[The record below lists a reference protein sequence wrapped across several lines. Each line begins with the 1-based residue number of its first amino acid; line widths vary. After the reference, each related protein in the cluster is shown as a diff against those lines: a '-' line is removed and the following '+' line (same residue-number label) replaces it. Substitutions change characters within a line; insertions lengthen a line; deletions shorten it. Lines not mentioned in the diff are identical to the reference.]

1 MSSSNNPQ
9 LILDLDNTLR
19 DVLNQPTTDNIH
31 RCFSLIKQCYY
42 RRLEEEKIIKDD
54 SLYIPTILLLRQFQR
69 FQNPTIFDQ
78 LLQEFILLFP
88 LIPICSKKI
97 LDDLLCMTS
106 IILTKRIMMTNDEVQ
121 QDLYLRFF
129 RSLCLSIKTNREFFY
144 REFLGNFNQNLPMI
158 GHYLSCFLQLYE
170 KIQTLD
176 YRLNILETIWI
187 LFSLDCHENDYQEIL
202 GQILAC
208 FLPGILKTLVQDI
221 STVHQRL
228 IQSTLILLS
237 YLVRC
242 TLHPST
248 KEMVDQNSIKIELR
262 QMIVERND
270 QWLMIVDGHLAP
282 LLQRLTKD
290 YLNHESVSVRRV
302 LGIFMLSI
310 LAYSSN
316 WLKISRNIAMKTMLA
331 LLSTNDLIILKIL
344 LGKLFKCKTSFIQFS
359 FELSFLFSTDG
370 IYAEC
375 VILTS
380 V

>member
-1 MSSSNNPQ
+1 MSSNNNPQ
-9 LILDLDNTLR
+9 LILDLDNTLH

-42 RRLEEEKIIKDD
+42 RRLDEEKIIKDD

-69 FQNPTIFDQ
+69 FQTPATFDQ
-78 LLQEFILLFP
+78 LLQEFITFFP

-97 LDDLLCMTS
+97 LDDLLCMSS

-129 RSLCLSIKTNREFFY
+129 RSLCLSIQTNREFFY
-144 REFLGNFNQNLPMI
+144 REFLGNFKQNLPMI

-187 LFSLDCHENDYQEIL
+187 LFSLDCHENDYQQII

-208 FLPGILKTLVQDI
+208 FLPGILKTLVQNI
-221 STVHQRL
+221 STLHQRL

-237 YLVRC
+237 YIIRC
-242 TLHPST
+242 TVHPAA
-248 KEMVDQNSIKIELR
+248 KGFVNKDSIKIELR
-262 QMIVERND
+262 EMIVERNEE
-270 QWLMIVDGHLAP
+270 WLMIVDGHLAP

-290 YLNHESVSVRRV
+290 YLNHESVSVRRA
-302 LGIFMLSI
+302 LGMFMITI

-316 WLKISRNIAMKTMLA
+316 WLKISRNIAMKTMLV
-331 LLSTNDLIILKIL
+331 LLSTIDPSSKDLIILKIL
-344 LGKLFKCKTSFIQFS
+344 LEKLFKCKYSS
-359 FELSFLFSTDG
+359 AHSFLFRIFG
-370 IYAEC
+370 FF
-375 VILTS
+375 
-380 V
+380 